1 MYRAVGPPVLELLQ
15 RLAKELQ
22 ALAVDEF
29 DLAIGRKGDDQPWNA
44 VYDQTGLAHAFAECL
59 LGALE
64 IVDVGK
70 QHISGNDTSARITK
84 RKPTDLEPPVDAI
97 ETSNAL
103 DNLVRIA

>member
-29 DLAIGRKGDDQPWNA
+29 DLAIGRKGYDQPWNA
-44 VYDQTGLAHAFAECL
+44 VDDQTRLTLAFAERL
-59 LGALE
+59 FGALQ
-64 IVDVGK
+64 IVDVGE
-70 QHISGNDTSARITK
+70 QNIPADDTSARTTK
-84 RKPTDLEPPVDAI
+84 REPADLKPPVDAI

-103 DNLVRIA
+103 DNLVGIA